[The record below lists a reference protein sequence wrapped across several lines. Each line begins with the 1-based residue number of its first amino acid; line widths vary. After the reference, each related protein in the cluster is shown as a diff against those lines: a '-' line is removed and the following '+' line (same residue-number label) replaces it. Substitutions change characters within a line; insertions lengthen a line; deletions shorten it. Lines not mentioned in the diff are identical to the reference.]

1 MSLFRAATNFV
12 GDVGFSVIKQS
23 SRIVWGGGQTIVGM
37 VSQDDELIEQGLK
50 KAGKGTVGLVS
61 CLIIKNID
69 GDNSET
75 DGEDINVDV

>member
-1 MSLFRAATNFV
+1 MSLFKVATNFV

-23 SRIVWGGGQTIVGM
+23 SRIAWGGGQAIVGM

-50 KAGKGTVGLVS
+50 KAGKGTLGLVS
-61 CLIIKNID
+61 CLVMKNID

-75 DGEDINVDV
+75 DGEEIDVNV